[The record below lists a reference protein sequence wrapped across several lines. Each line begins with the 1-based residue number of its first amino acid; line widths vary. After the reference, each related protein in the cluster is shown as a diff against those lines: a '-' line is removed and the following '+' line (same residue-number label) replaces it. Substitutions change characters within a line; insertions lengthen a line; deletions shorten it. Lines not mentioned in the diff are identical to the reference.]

1 MTKKKQYCP
10 KSKKLMWELGDL
22 NGAKFAQ
29 KNHPL
34 RIVLRGGW
42 LTIFLQINYFASYTR
57 RTDAP

>member
-10 KSKKLMWELGDL
+10 KSKNLMWELGDL

-34 RIVLRGGW
+34 RIVLRGGR
-42 LTIFLQINYFASYTR
+42 FLIATF
-57 RTDAP
+57 